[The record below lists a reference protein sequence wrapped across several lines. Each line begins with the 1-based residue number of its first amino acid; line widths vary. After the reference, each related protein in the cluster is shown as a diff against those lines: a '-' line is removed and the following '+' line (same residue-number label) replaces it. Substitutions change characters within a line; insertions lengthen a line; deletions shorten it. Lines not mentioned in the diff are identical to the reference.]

1 MKNRKFMGTLEE
13 QHVREKHRPLI
24 MDLDRCWHFVPS
36 RVFEAALMI
45 QLAFGM
51 CVIFSPV

>member
-1 MKNRKFMGTLEE
+1 MGTLEE